1 MNSEFLINQNEFQ
14 VLVNDIACVTKE
26 LKQYRFP
33 KSKKVRIRKKWA
45 KNRKN
50 FKLQDIHRVINMG
63 DRLFVSS
70 LYYEKL
76 KKLSIQKAKLSP
88 F

>member
-1 MNSEFLINQNEFQ
+1 MKSEFVINQNGFQ
-14 VLVNDIACVTKE
+14 VFVNDSACIAKE
-26 LKQYRFP
+26 FTQYRFP
-33 KSKKVRIRKKWA
+33 KSKKVRIRKKWS

-50 FKLQDIHRVINMG
+50 FKLKDVHRVINMG

-70 LYYEKL
+70 LYYEEL